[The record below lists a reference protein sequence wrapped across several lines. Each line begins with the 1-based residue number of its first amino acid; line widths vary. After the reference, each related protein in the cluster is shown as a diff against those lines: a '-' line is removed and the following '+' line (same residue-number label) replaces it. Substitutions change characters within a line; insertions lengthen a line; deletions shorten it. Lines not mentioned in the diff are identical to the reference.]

1 MKIGIDGMKCEKCAG
16 RVKKALIAL
25 GSADAEVSLE
35 KKEATATFP
44 LGVDVKAVRDAVEA
58 LGFKVTAV
66 A

>member
-35 KKEATATFP
+35 KKEATASFP
-44 LGVDVKAVRDAVEA
+44 AGVDQKAVREAVED
-58 LGFKVTAV
+58 LGFRVTSLA
-66 A
+66 